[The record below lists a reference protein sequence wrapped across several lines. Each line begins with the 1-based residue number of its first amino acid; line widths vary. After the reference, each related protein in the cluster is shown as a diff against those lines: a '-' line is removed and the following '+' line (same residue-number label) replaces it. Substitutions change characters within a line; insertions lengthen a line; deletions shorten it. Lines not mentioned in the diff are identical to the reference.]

1 MTPTKNPTYT
11 YRYINAAAWLLL
23 AQGAAACVER
33 GASDFPDQALEDAGG
48 AARGGDAGTRTL
60 GGGQGAA
67 DMTGTWLRVHE
78 TSTCVLGNEQLTVT
92 DYLVDVTQAGPTLTE
107 RHRIC
112 AIALSPIIGLSITVP
127 REAFSSVEFPGVD
140 RGVVSG
146 TALGSGYTS
155 PTEVSLWG
163 YTSSDP
169 LDDPLPDEPGDVGV
183 EDADADG
190 NPGVTFGVGGSC
202 SRYVTQRQFIRY
214 QGTFTGPSRID
225 GGSTAV
231 TESNVLGA
239 TSGICATAPSLAP
252 NDDDNRFVMV
262 RVDGV
267 GGAYD
272 ADADADGAITC
283 AEVQGLGAQLIASR
297 EPERAN
303 CSN

>member
-1 MTPTKNPTYT
+1 MTRTKNPICF
-11 YRYINAAAWLLL
+11 YRYLTTSAPLLL
-23 AQGAAACVER
+23 AFGATACVER
-33 GASDFPDQALEDAGG
+33 GASDFPDQTFEDAGD
-48 AARGGDAGTRTL
+48 ASVEGDAGEREL
-60 GGGQGAA
+60 GGGQGSA

-92 DYLVDVTQAGPTLTE
+92 DYLVDVTQSGPTLTE

-127 REAFSSVEFPGVD
+127 EAAFASVEFPDVD

-146 TALGSGYTS
+146 SALGSGYTS

-183 EDADADG
+183 LDADGDG

-202 SRYVTQRQFIRY
+202 ARYVTQRQFIRY
-214 QGTFTGPSRID
+214 QGTFTGPSRLD

-267 GGAYD
+267 GGAFD
-272 ADADADGAITC
+272 ADADGDGAITC

-297 EPERAN
+297 EPARAN